1 MKDGEAMLVFI
12 SAFVSPHTMPFGV
25 ALTKYYDQV
34 VFINTMTLTE
44 ERRKMGYD
52 IADPRVTVRNL
63 CDDPQGCAKLIDGA
77 KTVIL
82 AGADFH
88 LVAERIQKRKPV
100 FIAHER
106 LLKKG
111 LVKLLDPRT
120 WRIAKV
126 CRSVRNKPV
135 YLLAIGDNAA
145 RDFRLLGFHSQKIY
159 RFGYF
164 PQVSSYTPE
173 QLHKCG
179 DKCRVLWVGRFVD
192 FKRPVMALKA
202 FRGIDDRFT
211 LTMAGSGTLQSK
223 AEAYA
228 KKHGIAVT
236 FLGNIP
242 AGEVETQMLQ
252 SHILLST
259 SHKGEGWGAVINE
272 GMNRGCAVVCARE
285 IGCTGTLATEE
296 NAVLFNTYS
305 VRSLRSALKEAAYRQ
320 QELGQKGYDTV
331 TRSFNAEVAAL
342 RFAALAENNGES
354 AWATGLCSKV
364 F

>member
-12 SAFVSPHTMPFGV
+12 STFVSPHTMPFGI
-25 ALTKYYDQV
+25 ALTQYYDQV
-34 VFINTMTLTE
+34 VFINTMALTE
-44 ERRKMGYD
+44 EREKMGYD

-63 CDDPQGCAKLIDGA
+63 CDDPQGCAELIDRA
-77 KTVIL
+77 KDVIL
-82 AGADFH
+82 AGADFYLIAQRIKDGKRVFITH
-88 LVAERIQKRKPV
+88 ERI
-100 FIAHER
+100 
-106 LLKKG
+106 LKKG
-111 LVKLLDPRT
+111 AVKLLDPRT
-120 WRIAKV
+120 WRIAKF
-126 CRSVRNKPV
+126 CRSVRNKQV

-145 RDFRLLGFHSQKIY
+145 KDFRLLGFDSQKIY

-164 PQVSSYTPE
+164 PQVNSYKPE
-173 QLHKCG
+173 QLHKSG
-179 DKCRVLWVGRFVD
+179 DKCRILWVGRFVD
-192 FKRPVMALKA
+192 FKRPLMALKA
-202 FRGIDDRFT
+202 FRNMDDSFA
-211 LTMAGSGTLQSK
+211 LTMAGSGALQSK

-228 KKHGIAVT
+228 KKHGITAT

-242 AGEVETQMLQ
+242 AGEVETQMLE

-285 IGCTGTLATEE
+285 IGCAGTLATEE

-305 VRSLRSALKEAAYRQ
+305 VRSLRSALREAALRQ

-331 TRSFNAEVAAL
+331 TREFNAEVAAQ
-342 RFAALAENNGES
+342 RFALLAENGIS
-354 AWATGLCSKV
+354 SWATGLCSKV